1 MPTLIGGPANRS
13 ADNFFFITRYG
24 MSEEGAQSQKAAAQ
38 ALKEGLV
45 RHFPGLVAKGLSP
58 NAAAA
63 VAVKVHYG
71 KVKPA
76 VDLEHLQALAAEARQ
91 SQQWQSALAVVQDLF
106 CSPETLAI
114 SFMPPCAAADVPSP
128 VDRAFVEQLFTAF
141 SDIQRDV
148 LTAMYNL
155 TEQMSADWKSA
166 VDNHEPP
173 DQNYQALLLQA
184 ISIILLNP
192 WVDDDQTGRRLL
204 VKVMGL
210 VGLWPPYL
218 RQWMVSELAQWSS
231 DQIQRLII
239 AVEQHMTI
247 TYFENDSR
255 IDSATN
261 QAVKFLSIIS
271 EANDQSKAVPY
282 SLFYLDIINSEDF
295 DVKRDYV
302 NWKRPGLLTDSDFS
316 FCQYP
321 FVYDPAT
328 KSDILAFENTG
339 EMREQFHDAIF
350 DSFFSGGACPYLVL
364 RVRRSPYLVNDTLLQ
379 IQNASAN
386 NTLKRPLKVQ
396 FIGEQGVDEGGVQ
409 KEFFQL
415 LMRDMFDPN
424 YGMFKLDEDTRM
436 YWFRASKIDM
446 SMEFELVGTMIGL
459 AIYNSHL
466 LEFSFPML
474 TYRKLMG
481 HKPTLQDLKNV
492 HPTIY
497 HSLQKLLTQED
508 AAQLGLVFQVE
519 QEADFDEGLETIDLE
534 AEGAS
539 KPVTDANK
547 QQYVN
552 LYVRHLLE
560 SSIQR
565 QFNAFQRGFKRL
577 CGGPALKLF
586 RPEELEKLICGGQNL
601 DFLALEKHTI
611 YDDGYTAQSQAV
623 MWFWQVVHS
632 LELEQQ
638 KQLLFFVTGSDRVP
652 IKGLASLNPPFTI
665 SRAGPHSDR
674 LPTAH
679 TCFNH
684 LLLPDYQDLQSLQKL
699 LLLSIQNSE
708 GFGLM

>member
-1 MPTLIGGPANRS
+1 ML
-13 ADNFFFITRYG
+13 ADEPLQDAG
-24 MSEEGAQSQKAAAQ
+24 Q
-38 ALKEGLV
+38 ALRDGV
-45 RHFPGLVAKGLSP
+45 ARHFADLTARGLSP

-63 VAVKVHYG
+63 LALKLYYG
-71 KVKPA
+71 KVMSPLG
-76 VDLEHLQALAAEARQ
+76 VGQLQGLAAGSHPTEQASRLTQ
-91 SQQWQSALAVVQDLF
+91 VHALFSSV
-106 CSPETLAI
+106 ETLAV
-114 SFMPPCAAADVPSP
+114 SFMPPCAAAETPRFI
-128 VDRAFVEQLFTAF
+128 DRPLVEQIFLSLSTVQAEVLSDMSSLTDHMLAGWRSGSSTA
-141 SDIQRDV
+141 Q
-148 LTAMYNL
+148 
-155 TEQMSADWKSA
+155 Q
-166 VDNHEPP
+166 P
-173 DQNYQALLLQA
+173 DEHYQALLLRA
-184 ISIILLNP
+184 VSIILLNP
-192 WVDDDQTGRRLL
+192 WVDDDQIGRRLL
-204 VKVMGL
+204 VKMMDL
-210 VGLWPPYL
+210 VSLWPAPL
-218 RQWMVSELAQWSS
+218 RQRLVSECAQWSS

-239 AVEQHMTI
+239 AVEQHLTI
-247 TYFENDSR
+247 MYFENDNR
-255 IDSATN
+255 IDASTH
-261 QAVKFLSIIS
+261 QAVKFLSIVS

-282 SLFYLDIINSEDF
+282 TRFYLDIINSEDF

-302 NWKRPGLLTDSDFS
+302 SWKRPGLLTDSDFS

-328 KSDILAFENTG
+328 KSDILSFENTG

-350 DSFFSGGACPYLVL
+350 ESFFTGGSCPYLVL

-415 LMRDMFDPN
+415 LMRDMFDAD
-424 YGMFKLDEDTRM
+424 YGMFKLDEETRV

-446 SMEFELVGTMIGL
+446 TMEFELVGTMIGL

-481 HKPTLQDLKNV
+481 HKSTLQDLKDV

-497 HSLQKLLTQED
+497 TSLQKLLVED
-508 AAQLGLVFQVE
+508 NADQLGLVFQVE
-519 QEADFDEGLETIDLE
+519 QEADFGEGLETVDLE
-534 AEGAS
+534 AGGAS
-539 KPVTDANK
+539 TAVTDDNK
-547 QQYVN
+547 QHYVD

-560 SSIQR
+560 TSIQQ

-586 RPEELEKLICGGQNL
+586 RAEELEKLICGSRSL
-601 DFLALEKHTI
+601 DFLALEKHTR

-623 MWFWQVVHS
+623 KWFWEVVHS
-632 LELEQQ
+632 LQSEQQ

-652 IKGLASLNPPFTI
+652 IKGLASLTPPFTI

-684 LLLPDYQDLQSLQKL
+684 LLLPDYQDLESLRGRL
-699 LLLSIQNSE
+699 LLAIQNSE